1 MSQVDSQEN
10 PMHHFAYGT
19 FVALLA
25 VSSFVLVK
33 RVEKC
38 APVEAD
44 SDKTQRQTIMVSSAL
59 VIVAA
64 FIKTLTA
71 SFGRFKQYHKFSE
84 GIFFLLAL
92 ILSIVNIAY
101 ITNANFDSCTANA
114 NPMDAMA
121 SKDLSVFVLILSV
134 IVLMCLV
141 KKALWHAGTYKKK
154 SPARY

>member
-101 ITNANFDSCTANA
+101 ITNANFDACTANGNA
-114 NPMDAMA
+114 ADV
-121 SKDLSVFVLILSV
+121 LSNKNLAVFVLIFSI
-134 IVLMCLV
+134 IVLIFLV
-141 KKALWHAGTYKKK
+141 KKAIWFAGTYKKK